1 MNFQMVFGGAFL
13 KSLKIIAKIFS
24 KPAFRATRP
33 SLTDLKNTFAQSSCI
48 LLNKSPNLN
57 N

>member
-1 MNFQMVFGGAFL
+1 MNFQTVFGGGFL